1 MREDINYILSHQ
13 PVVLCSSS
21 AGKRVQHESIL
32 GLGGSGQA
40 LGPGPQGSDRLEQ
53 EGFPANVRMSH

>member
-1 MREDINYILSHQ
+1 MREDINFILRHQ

-21 AGKRVQHESIL
+21 AGKLVQHESTL

-40 LGPGPQGSDRLEQ
+40 LGPGPQGSNRLEQ
-53 EGFPANVRMSH
+53 EGFLANVKMSH